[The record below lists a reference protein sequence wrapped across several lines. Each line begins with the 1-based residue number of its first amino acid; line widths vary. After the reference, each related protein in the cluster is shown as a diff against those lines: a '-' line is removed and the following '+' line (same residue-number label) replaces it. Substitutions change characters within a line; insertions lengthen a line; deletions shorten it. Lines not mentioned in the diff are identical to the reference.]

1 MSIPSQFP
9 QIIAAA
15 RGTALQALALQ
26 AGQSIEGKVIG
37 PAPNG
42 GTQVQIAGQSLN
54 LVLPL
59 AAKAGDILKFDVQG
73 TGAQLRLAIQAASIK
88 ALSTPNAQ
96 TPTAQPAPQAS
107 VTLPLP
113 SPGAT
118 LSTELRPGVT
128 TTPQPQAAAPPT
140 SQPAATQSG
149 ATLAA
154 PQANTP
160 APQPGAPSA
169 VGQTPASS
177 ASQGANTQVQTAP
190 PAATANSPAPPLAN
204 APSGT
209 NAAPTAPLATA
220 APTPQPAVAGT
231 ATPPTAAPPG
241 APAGGAPQAA
251 PTFSPALPQA
261 PATPVV
267 PNMALRT
274 AAYPASPPAAAPVT
288 AQPGTTTAAATP
300 TAPTTGQTPPAQ
312 PATPQAAL
320 AQMVQT
326 ALPRQNSIASLTAA
340 LTAVAGKVALP
351 EPVIRA
357 AQLVLAGRVVLDGG
371 KLDGAA
377 LQKAVLGSGIFQE
390 AALGNATARLPT
402 AQTDMKS
409 ALLGLRQS
417 LASWLGQ
424 QGGLAAVAQPPP
436 PLRGQV
442 PRAKGPIPP
451 PVDPAMGS
459 ETVGKHLLDRTDAAL
474 SRLRLHQH
482 ASLPDPTTRNADWS
496 LDLPVVISGQQTLLQ
511 MQIHRDEHSASE
523 EQSERG
529 WQMRFAV
536 NVPDMGEV
544 GAQVTLRGRTTGV
557 MLWAADAETSAAL
570 ESEVAALRD
579 TLASVG
585 LQPGSV
591 IVRHGAPQTN
601 QPSSSGHFVDARS

>member
-1 MSIPSQFP
+1 M
-9 QIIAAA
+9 
-15 RGTALQALALQ
+15 
-26 AGQSIEGKVIG
+26 
-37 PAPNG
+37 
-42 GTQVQIAGQSLN
+42 
-54 LVLPL
+54 
-59 AAKAGDILKFDVQG
+59 
-73 TGAQLRLAIQAASIK
+73 
-88 ALSTPNAQ
+88 
-96 TPTAQPAPQAS
+96 
-107 VTLPLP
+107 
-113 SPGAT
+113 
-118 LSTELRPGVT
+118 
-128 TTPQPQAAAPPT
+128 
-140 SQPAATQSG
+140 
-149 ATLAA
+149 
-154 PQANTP
+154 
-160 APQPGAPSA
+160 
-169 VGQTPASS
+169 
-177 ASQGANTQVQTAP
+177 
-190 PAATANSPAPPLAN
+190 
-204 APSGT
+204 
-209 NAAPTAPLATA
+209 
-220 APTPQPAVAGT
+220 
-231 ATPPTAAPPG
+231 
-241 APAGGAPQAA
+241 
-251 PTFSPALPQA
+251 
-261 PATPVV
+261 
-267 PNMALRT
+267 
-274 AAYPASPPAAAPVT
+274 T
-288 AQPGTTTAAATP
+288 AQPGAAPNLVTP
-300 TAPTTGQTPPAQ
+300 TASPIAATPPAQ

-326 ALPRQNSIASLTAA
+326 ALPRQNGIASLTAA

-357 AQLVLAGRVVLDGG
+357 AQLVLAGRVVLDVG

-390 AALGNATARLPT
+390 AALGDASARLPT

-482 ASLPDPTTRNADWS
+482 ASLPDPATRNADWS

-523 EQSERG
+523 DQSERG

-557 MLWAADAETSAAL
+557 MLWAADAETTAAL
-570 ESEVAALRD
+570 ESEIAALRD

-585 LQPGSV
+585 LHPGSV
-591 IVRHGAPQTN
+591 IVRHGAPQTS
-601 QPSSSGHFVDARS
+601 QPSASGHFVDARS